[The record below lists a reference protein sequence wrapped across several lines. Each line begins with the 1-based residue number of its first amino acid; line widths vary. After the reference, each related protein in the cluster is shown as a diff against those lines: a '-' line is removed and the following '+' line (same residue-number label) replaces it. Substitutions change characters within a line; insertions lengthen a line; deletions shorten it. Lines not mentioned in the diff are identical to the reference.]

1 MQSELASDRPQTLSR
16 GGSVIVSP
24 LGKIL
29 AGPIY
34 DKEEILT
41 AEIDLDEIVRS
52 KMDFDV
58 IGHYS
63 RNDIFDLHIKNQPET
78 KKV

>member
-1 MQSELASDRPQTLSR
+1 VLSR

-24 LGKIL
+24 MGEVL
-29 AGPIY
+29 AGPLF
-34 DKEEILT
+34 DKEGILT
-41 AEIDLDEIVRS
+41 AEIDLAQVVRS

-63 RNDIFDLHIKNQPET
+63 RNDVFKYRAKGQPDIENA
-78 KKV
+78 